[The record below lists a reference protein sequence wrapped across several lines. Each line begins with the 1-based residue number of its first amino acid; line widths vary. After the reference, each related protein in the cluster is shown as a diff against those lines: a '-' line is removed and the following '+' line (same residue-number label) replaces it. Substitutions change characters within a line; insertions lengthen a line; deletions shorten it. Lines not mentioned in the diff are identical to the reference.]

1 MANAEPEGRAGGEVH
16 LGPMVRTCSSLG
28 LGGSARD
35 WGEAGAG
42 LGWQPGGE
50 EDEESDMCLKA
61 ELTLLPIG
69 QRQVKERKANSK
81 VCTPAVGGWLAGWGS
96 VDGWQQGGRH

>member
-1 MANAEPEGRAGGEVH
+1 MGSGGGGLGEEAEGGQTQSLRGGQGRRGPLGAHGEE
-16 LGPMVRTCSSLG
+16 LLSLG
-28 LGGSARD
+28 LGGSVRD

-61 ELTLLPIG
+61 ELTLF
-69 QRQVKERKANSK
+69 AAS
-81 VCTPAVGGWLAGWGS
+81 AG
-96 VDGWQQGGRH
+96 DR

>member
-1 MANAEPEGRAGGEVH
+1 MWDLEEEDLGKRQRDGKCRARGESRGGEVH

-61 ELTLLPIG
+61 ELTLFAPSA
-69 QRQVKERKANSK
+69 RDR
-81 VCTPAVGGWLAGWGS
+81 
-96 VDGWQQGGRH
+96 